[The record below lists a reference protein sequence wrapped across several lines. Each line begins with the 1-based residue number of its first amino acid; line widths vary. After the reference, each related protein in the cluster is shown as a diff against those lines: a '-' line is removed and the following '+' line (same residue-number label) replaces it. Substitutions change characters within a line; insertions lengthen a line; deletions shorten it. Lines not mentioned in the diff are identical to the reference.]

1 MQQRLSLFRIVSL
14 IATACLFAAVSQ
26 GNCQTKLEKLHVGY
40 SAQAGSL
47 APIWITKEA
56 GIFKKHG
63 LDVELLFIPGGPTA
77 AAALL
82 SGEVPITVVGGP
94 AVVSS
99 NLAGSDL
106 VMIAGIV
113 NTFAFQIVTVK
124 TVTTNQQLKGKRL
137 GVNRFGASPDVAARF
152 ALKHMGIDPKE
163 ITILELGEQSTRLT
177 AMMAGQLEAAVFL
190 PPITTMVLKQGMNVL
205 LDLAELGAEFQITGL
220 ASSQKFLT
228 QRRPTAIKFMQAFV
242 EGIHYYKT
250 HKPESVKTIAKY
262 MKISDMEAVG
272 ATYDYF
278 APKVVPQKPYPSLKG
293 IKALIDLAAVEKP
306 ELKNISPG
314 RFVNTAILKEVD
326 DSGFI
331 DRLYRYI
338 VTVEPIRIPKVVN
351 RECFY
356 RGSSQTFAWIPA
368 NGLRERRIWNRH
380 RAASCWELTHDN

>member
-1 MQQRLSLFRIVSL
+1 MQPRSSGFPIVCAMVSFGFFVL
-14 IATACLFAAVSQ
+14 ATQ
-26 GNCQTKLEKLHVGY
+26 GAGQTKFEKLHVGY
-40 SAQAGSL
+40 STQAGFL

-82 SGEVPITVVGGP
+82 SGEVPVTVVGGP

-124 TVTTNQQLKGKRL
+124 PITSYQQLKGKRL

-163 ITILELGEQSTRLT
+163 ITILQLGEQSTRLT

-190 PPITTMVLKQGMNVL
+190 PPITTMAQKQGMNVL

-220 ASSQKFLT
+220 GSSQRFLT
-228 QRRPTAIKFMQAFV
+228 QRRSTAIKFMQAFV

-262 MKISDMEAVG
+262 MKIHDMEAVS

-278 APKVVPQKPYPSLKG
+278 APKIVPQKPYPSLKG
-293 IKALIDLAAVEKP
+293 IKALINLAANDRP
-306 ELKNISPG
+306 ELRNLSPE
-314 RFVNTAILKEVD
+314 RFVNTTILKEVD
-326 DSGFI
+326 ESGFI
-331 DRLYRYI
+331 DRLYR
-338 VTVEPIRIPKVVN
+338 
-351 RECFY
+351 
-356 RGSSQTFAWIPA
+356 
-368 NGLRERRIWNRH
+368 
-380 RAASCWELTHDN
+380 

>member
-1 MQQRLSLFRIVSL
+1 MLAQASAQSRLDR
-14 IATACLFAAVSQ
+14 
-26 GNCQTKLEKLHVGY
+26 LHVGY

-47 APIWITKEA
+47 APIWVTKEA
-56 GIFKKHG
+56 GLFKKHG

-124 TVTTNQQLKGKRL
+124 GITSYQELRGKRL
-137 GVNRFGASPDVAARF
+137 GVNRYGASPDVAARF
-152 ALKHMGIDPKE
+152 ALKHMGVDPKDL
-163 ITILELGEQSTRLT
+163 TILQLGEQSTRLT

-190 PPITTMVLKQGMNVL
+190 PPITTMALKQGMRVL

-220 ASSQKFLT
+220 GST
-228 QRRPTAIKFMQAFV
+228 QRFLAQQRPTAIKFMQAFV

-250 HKPESVKTIAKY
+250 HKQESMKTIAKY
-262 MKISDMEAVG
+262 MKINDMEAVS

-278 APKVVPQKPYPSLKG
+278 APKIVPRKPYPSLKG
-293 IKALIDLAAVEKP
+293 IKALIELAAQDKP
-306 ELKNISPG
+306 ELKNIPAE
-314 RFVNTAILKEVD
+314 RFVNMTILKEVD

-331 DRLYRYI
+331 DRLYR
-338 VTVEPIRIPKVVN
+338 
-351 RECFY
+351 
-356 RGSSQTFAWIPA
+356 
-368 NGLRERRIWNRH
+368 
-380 RAASCWELTHDN
+380 

>member
-1 MQQRLSLFRIVSL
+1 MQRRLLRFLFISV
-14 IATACLFAAVSQ
+14 IAGAGWFGAVALSEA
-26 GNCQTKLEKLHVGY
+26 QTRMERLHVGY

-124 TVTTNQQLKGKRL
+124 GITTYQQLKGKRL

-163 ITILELGEQSTRLT
+163 ITLLQLGEQSTRLT
-177 AMMAGQLEAAVFL
+177 AMMAGQLDAAVFL
-190 PPITTMVLKQGMNVL
+190 PPITTMAQKQGMNVL

-220 ASSQKFLT
+220 GSSQKFLS
-228 QRRPTAIKFMQAFV
+228 QRRPMAIKFMQAFV
-242 EGIHYYKT
+242 EGIYYYKT
-250 HKPESVKTIAKY
+250 HKAESVKTIAKY
-262 MKISDMEAVG
+262 MKINDMEAVG

-293 IKALIDLAAVEKP
+293 IKALIGLAAMEKP
-306 ELKNISPG
+306 ELKNISPE
-314 RFVNTAILKEVD
+314 RFVNTTILREVD

-331 DRLYRYI
+331 DRLYR
-338 VTVEPIRIPKVVN
+338 
-351 RECFY
+351 
-356 RGSSQTFAWIPA
+356 
-368 NGLRERRIWNRH
+368 
-380 RAASCWELTHDN
+380 

>member
-1 MQQRLSLFRIVSL
+1 MHHRSFNFALVLVLSAISNLVFVVRGHAQS
-14 IATACLFAAVSQ
+14 
-26 GNCQTKLEKLHVGY
+26 KLERLHVGY

-56 GIFKKHG
+56 GIFEKHG

-82 SGEVPITVVGGP
+82 SGAVPITVVGGP

-124 TVTTNQQLKGKRL
+124 GITKYPQLKGKRL

-163 ITILELGEQSTRLT
+163 VTLLQLGEQSTRLQ

-190 PPITTMVLKQGMNVL
+190 PPITTMALKQGMNVL

-220 ASSQKFLT
+220 GSSQKFLA
-228 QRRPTAIKFMQAFV
+228 QRRPTALKFMQAFV

-250 HKPESVKTIAKY
+250 HKPESMKTIAKY
-262 MKISDMEAVG
+262 MKIDDMEAVG

-278 APKVVPQKPYPSLKG
+278 APNIMPRKPYPSLKG
-293 IKALIDLAAVEKP
+293 IKALIDLAANDKP
-306 ELKNISPG
+306 ELRNVPPE
-314 RFVNTAILKEVD
+314 RFVNTTILKEID

-331 DRLYRYI
+331 DRLYR
-338 VTVEPIRIPKVVN
+338 
-351 RECFY
+351 
-356 RGSSQTFAWIPA
+356 
-368 NGLRERRIWNRH
+368 
-380 RAASCWELTHDN
+380 

>member
-1 MQQRLSLFRIVSL
+1 MQPQSSGFLISWVIVSVCFFAV
-14 IATACLFAAVSQ
+14 ATQSVA
-26 GNCQTKLEKLHVGY
+26 QTKFEKLHVGY

-56 GIFKKHG
+56 GIFRKHG

-77 AAALL
+77 VAALL

-124 TVTTNQQLKGKRL
+124 PITSYPQLKGKRL

-163 ITILELGEQSTRLT
+163 ITILQLGEQSTRLT

-190 PPITTMVLKQGMNVL
+190 PPITTMAQKQGMNVL

-220 ASSQKFLT
+220 GSSQKFLT

-242 EGIHYYKT
+242 EGIHYFKT
-250 HKPESVKTIAKY
+250 HKSETMKAIVKY

-278 APKVVPQKPYPSLKG
+278 APKVVPQKPYPSIKG
-293 IKALIDLAAVEKP
+293 IKALLDLAANEKP
-306 ELKNISPG
+306 ELQNLSPE
-314 RFVNTAILKEVD
+314 RFVNTTILKEVD

-331 DRLYRYI
+331 DRLYR
-338 VTVEPIRIPKVVN
+338 
-351 RECFY
+351 
-356 RGSSQTFAWIPA
+356 
-368 NGLRERRIWNRH
+368 
-380 RAASCWELTHDN
+380 

>member
-1 MQQRLSLFRIVSL
+1 MQLWLHRFLFIPIITSL
-14 IATACLFAAVSQ
+14 CLAGLAAST
-26 GNCQTKLEKLHVGY
+26 NAQTKMEKLHVGY

-77 AAALL
+77 AAALM

-113 NTFAFQIVTVK
+113 NTFAFQIVSVK
-124 TVTTNQQLKGKRL
+124 PITSYQQLKGKRL

-152 ALKHMGIDPKE
+152 ALRHMGIDPKDL
-163 ITILELGEQSTRLT
+163 TILQLGEQSTRLQ

-190 PPITTMVLKQGMNVL
+190 PPITTMALKQGMNVL

-220 ASSQKFLT
+220 GSSQRFLG

-250 HKPESVKTIAKY
+250 HKPESMKTIAKY
-262 MKISDMEAVG
+262 MKINDMEAVG

-278 APKVVPQKPYPSLKG
+278 APKIMPRKPYPSLKG
-293 IKALIDLAAVEKP
+293 IKALIDLAAVDKP
-306 ELKNISPG
+306 ELRSISPE
-314 RFVNTAILKEVD
+314 RFVNTTILKEVD

-331 DRLYRYI
+331 DRLYR
-338 VTVEPIRIPKVVN
+338 
-351 RECFY
+351 
-356 RGSSQTFAWIPA
+356 
-368 NGLRERRIWNRH
+368 
-380 RAASCWELTHDN
+380 

>member
-1 MQQRLSLFRIVSL
+1 MHLWLRMFFSVLL
-14 IATACLFAAVSQ
+14 IFAICFFGVIAAA
-26 GNCQTKLEKLHVGY
+26 GAQTKMEKLHVGY

-56 GIFKKHG
+56 GFFEKHG

-82 SGEVPITVVGGP
+82 SGEVPITVIGGP

-124 TVTTNQQLKGKRL
+124 GITSYQQLKGKRL
-137 GVNRFGASPDVAARF
+137 GVNRFGASPDVAGRF

-163 ITILELGEQSTRLT
+163 LTILQLGEQSTRLQ

-190 PPITTMVLKQGMNVL
+190 PPITTMAQKQGMNVL

-220 ASSQKFLT
+220 GSSQKFLA
-228 QRRPTAIKFMQAFV
+228 QRRSTSIKFMQAFV
-242 EGIHYYKT
+242 EGIHYYKS
-250 HKPESVKTIAKY
+250 HKPESMKAIAKY
-262 MKISDMEAVG
+262 MKIGDMESIG

-278 APKVVPQKPYPSLKG
+278 APKVVPRKPYPSLKG
-293 IKALIDLAAVEKP
+293 IKALIDLAALEKP
-306 ELKNISPG
+306 ELKNLSPE
-314 RFVNTAILKEVD
+314 RFVNTTILKEVD

-331 DRLYRYI
+331 DRLYR
-338 VTVEPIRIPKVVN
+338 
-351 RECFY
+351 
-356 RGSSQTFAWIPA
+356 
-368 NGLRERRIWNRH
+368 
-380 RAASCWELTHDN
+380 

>member
-1 MQQRLSLFRIVSL
+1 MRPQSTSFLICVIVS
-14 IATACLFAAVSQ
+14 ILFYGGSTRSAAQV
-26 GNCQTKLEKLHVGY
+26 KLEKLHVGY

-124 TVTTNQQLKGKRL
+124 PITLYQQLKGKRL

-152 ALKHMGIDPKE
+152 ALKHMGIDPRE
-163 ITILELGEQSTRLT
+163 ITILQLGEQSTRLT

-190 PPITTMVLKQGMNVL
+190 PPITTMAQKQGMNVL
-205 LDLAELGAEFQITGL
+205 LDLAELRAEFQITGL
-220 ASSQKFLT
+220 GSSQKFLV

-262 MKISDMEAVG
+262 MKINDMEAVG

-278 APKVVPQKPYPSLKG
+278 APRVVPQKPYPSLKG
-293 IKALIDLAAVEKP
+293 IKALIDLAANERP
-306 ELKNISPG
+306 EVKNISPE
-314 RFVNTAILKEVD
+314 RFVNMTILKEVD

-331 DRLYRYI
+331 DRLYR
-338 VTVEPIRIPKVVN
+338 
-351 RECFY
+351 
-356 RGSSQTFAWIPA
+356 
-368 NGLRERRIWNRH
+368 
-380 RAASCWELTHDN
+380 